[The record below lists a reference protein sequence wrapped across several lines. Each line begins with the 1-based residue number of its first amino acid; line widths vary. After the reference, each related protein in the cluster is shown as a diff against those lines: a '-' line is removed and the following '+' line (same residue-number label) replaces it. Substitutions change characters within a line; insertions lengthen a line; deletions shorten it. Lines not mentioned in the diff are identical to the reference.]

1 MLGCRVLLFVRVGL
15 DGLVLGGILDFGSI
29 NRLVIVCRVALL
41 IGNRKGLGNRGALF
55 FKRYRGI
62 ELRGIKR
69 HGAIDVL
76 LSLERR
82 RRFNNIRGRR
92 LLGLKGRCS
101 FGGFDGRG
109 LHSLVLLEL
118 LRRELTC
125 RLGCLLLSDSLLLGS
140 LACGSALLLEIV
152 DKFLALCKRT
162 LKEVGSAGANRRE
175 RGCNVGMRRCRGNL
189 GREISIALVRH
200 APRLFNV
207 IVVRLV
213 RNVLRRCGGSQ
224 NVQSCRGIER
234 GHRLGIGNGSGN
246 RGRLIIRSDN
256 GRRRSHDGGRLGLKR
271 WLLALLVIERA
282 GLGKH
287 SERTDGI
294 RTKADVAGGVAI
306 ELGLGLGRL
315 LRRLGSGNLVI
326 ELFGLGSLILILRHD
341 SADQRLVGRRTL
353 KALDLLVESL
363 TLFGLGLS
371 VGSNR
376 LTEFVLGVGR
386 LFILDG
392 VAVVVLLLGRGIF
405 RRCARHFLGTTLLL
419 PKIGIERNIV
429 GKLVFALEGSNVV
442 HNAEHSGDR
451 RLVAHRARRIGK
463 NVAVRDDVY
472 RVGECN
478 EGSEDR
484 DNPQQ
489 NLERAGERQ
498 NTQDGNGSGGNR
510 GNGQQLGDECT
521 IRSIRLAGEQLSTGR
536 VVVCDND
543 HRAVTRGR
551 ERARGLVVGDDIL
564 AHARLAQARNH
575 GVARALE
582 HVKNGADNGQQ
593 GADQADTAADA
604 HQQGAGKRKN
614 TGNGKCQPTGR
625 RGIELLNLGVK
636 AVVAEDL
643 SDIFGSQALFFA
655 ACRRNAGVLQQVV
668 NIVLGVRHVRSTS
681 IIRQIGPMH
690 AH

>member
-1 MLGCRVLLFVRVGL
+1 M
-15 DGLVLGGILDFGSI
+15 
-29 NRLVIVCRVALL
+29 
-41 IGNRKGLGNRGALF
+41 
-55 FKRYRGI
+55 
-62 ELRGIKR
+62 
-69 HGAIDVL
+69 
-76 LSLERR
+76 
-82 RRFNNIRGRR
+82 
-92 LLGLKGRCS
+92 
-101 FGGFDGRG
+101 
-109 LHSLVLLEL
+109 
-118 LRRELTC
+118 RRELTC

-213 RNVLRRCGGSQ
+213 RNVLRRRGGSQ

-294 RTKADVAGGVAI
+294 RTKADAAGGVAI

-326 ELFGLGSLILILRHD
+326 ELFGLGSLILILGHD

-451 RLVAHRARRIGK
+451 RLVAHRAGRIGK
-463 NVAVRDDVY
+463 NVAVRDDVC
-472 RVGECN
+472 RVGKCN

-498 NTQDGNGSGGNR
+498 DTQDGNGSRGNR
-510 GNGQQLGDECT
+510 GNGQQLGDERT

-575 GVARALE
+575 GVPCALE
-582 HVKNGADNGQQ
+582 HVEHGTDNGQQ

-643 SDIFGSQALFFA
+643 SDILGSQALFFA

>member
-1 MLGCRVLLFVRVGL
+1 M
-15 DGLVLGGILDFGSI
+15 
-29 NRLVIVCRVALL
+29 
-41 IGNRKGLGNRGALF
+41 
-55 FKRYRGI
+55 
-62 ELRGIKR
+62 
-69 HGAIDVL
+69 
-76 LSLERR
+76 
-82 RRFNNIRGRR
+82 
-92 LLGLKGRCS
+92 
-101 FGGFDGRG
+101 
-109 LHSLVLLEL
+109 
-118 LRRELTC
+118 RRELTC

-175 RGCNVGMRRCRGNL
+175 RRCNVGMGRCRGNL

-213 RNVLRRCGGSQ
+213 RNVLHRRGGSQ
-224 NVQSCRGIER
+224 NVQSCRGIDR
-234 GHRLGIGNGSGN
+234 GHCLGLGNGSGN
-246 RGRLIIRSDN
+246 RGRLIIHGDN
-256 GRRRSHDGGRLGLKR
+256 GGRLELKR
-271 WLLALLVIERA
+271 RLLALLVIERA

-306 ELGLGLGRL
+306 ELGLGLDRGRF

-326 ELFGLGSLILILRHD
+326 ELFGLDSLILILGHD
-341 SADQRLVGRRTL
+341 GADQRLVGRRTL

-371 VGSNR
+371 AGSNR
-376 LTEFVLGVGR
+376 LTELILGVGR
-386 LFILDG
+386 FFVLDG
-392 VAVVVLLLGRGIF
+392 VAVVVLLLGRGIL

-451 RLVAHRARRIGK
+451 GLVAHRAGRIGK
-463 NVAVRDDVY
+463 NMAVKDDVC
-472 RVGECN
+472 RVGKCN

-543 HRAVTRGR
+543 HRAVARRRERTRGF
-551 ERARGLVVGDDIL
+551 VVGDDIL

-614 TGNGKCQPTGR
+614 TGNGKCQSTGR
-625 RGIELLNLGVK
+625 RSIELLNLGIK

-643 SDIFGSQALFFA
+643 SDILGSQALFFA

>member
-1 MLGCRVLLFVRVGL
+1 M
-15 DGLVLGGILDFGSI
+15 
-29 NRLVIVCRVALL
+29 
-41 IGNRKGLGNRGALF
+41 
-55 FKRYRGI
+55 
-62 ELRGIKR
+62 
-69 HGAIDVL
+69 
-76 LSLERR
+76 
-82 RRFNNIRGRR
+82 
-92 LLGLKGRCS
+92 LLGLERRCS
-101 FGGFDGRG
+101 FGSIDGHG

-175 RGCNVGMRRCRGNL
+175 RGCNIGMGRCRGNL

-363 TLFGLGLS
+363 ALFGLGLS

-593 GADQADTAADA
+593 DADQADTAADA

>member
-41 IGNRKGLGNRGALF
+41 IGNRKGLGNRGALL

-82 RRFNNIRGRR
+82 RRLNNIRGRR

-101 FGGFDGRG
+101 FGSVDGHG

-118 LRRELTC
+118 LRCALAC

-175 RGCNVGMRRCRGNL
+175 RGCNIGMGRCRGNL

-326 ELFGLGSLILILRHD
+326 ELFGLGSLILILGHD

-451 RLVAHRARRIGK
+451 RLVAHRAGRIGK
-463 NVAVRDDVY
+463 NVAVRDDVC
-472 RVGECN
+472 RVGERN

-510 GNGQQLGDECT
+510 GNGQQLGDERT

-575 GVARALE
+575 GVARAFE
-582 HVKNGADNGQQ
+582 HVKNGAGNGQQ
-593 GADQADTAADA
+593 GADQADAAADA
-604 HQQGAGKRKN
+604 HQ
-614 TGNGKCQPTGR
+614 
-625 RGIELLNLGVK
+625 
-636 AVVAEDL
+636 
-643 SDIFGSQALFFA
+643 
-655 ACRRNAGVLQQVV
+655 
-668 NIVLGVRHVRSTS
+668 
-681 IIRQIGPMH
+681 
-690 AH
+690 

>member
-1 MLGCRVLLFVRVGL
+1 M
-15 DGLVLGGILDFGSI
+15 
-29 NRLVIVCRVALL
+29 
-41 IGNRKGLGNRGALF
+41 
-55 FKRYRGI
+55 
-62 ELRGIKR
+62 
-69 HGAIDVL
+69 
-76 LSLERR
+76 
-82 RRFNNIRGRR
+82 
-92 LLGLKGRCS
+92 LLGLERRCS
-101 FGGFDGRG
+101 FGGVDGHG

-162 LKEVGSAGANRRE
+162 LKEVGSTGANRRE
-175 RGCNVGMRRCRGNL
+175 RGCNIGMGRCRGNL

-213 RNVLRRCGGSQ
+213 RYVLRRRGGSQ
-224 NVQSCRGIER
+224 NVQSCRGIDR
-234 GHRLGIGNGSGN
+234 RHRLGLGNGN

-256 GRRRSHDGGRLGLKR
+256 GRRLGLKR
-271 WLLALLVIERA
+271 RLLALLVIERA

-294 RTKADVAGGVAI
+294 RTKADVAGGIAI
-306 ELGLGLGRL
+306 ELGLGLGRDRL
-315 LRRLGSGNLVI
+315 LHRLGSGNLVI
-326 ELFGLGSLILILRHD
+326 ELFSLDSLILILGHD
-341 SADQRLVGRRTL
+341 GADQRLVGRRTL

-376 LTEFVLGVGR
+376 LTELVLGVGR
-386 LFILDG
+386 LFVLDG
-392 VAVVVLLLGRGIF
+392 VTVVVLLLGRGIL
-405 RRCARHFLGTTLLL
+405 RRCTRHFLGTTLLL

-451 RLVAHRARRIGK
+451 RLVAHRAGRIGK
-463 NVAVRDDVY
+463 NVAVRDDVC
-472 RVGECN
+472 RVGKCN

-498 NTQDGNGSGGNR
+498 DTQDGNGSGGNR
-510 GNGQQLGDECT
+510 GNGQQLGDERT
-521 IRSIRLAGEQLSTGR
+521 IRSIGLAGEQLSTGR

-543 HRAVTRGR
+543 HRAVARRR

-582 HVKNGADNGQQ
+582 HVKNGADTGQQ

-614 TGNGKCQPTGR
+614 TGNGKCQSTGR

>member
-1 MLGCRVLLFVRVGL
+1 M
-15 DGLVLGGILDFGSI
+15 
-29 NRLVIVCRVALL
+29 
-41 IGNRKGLGNRGALF
+41 
-55 FKRYRGI
+55 
-62 ELRGIKR
+62 
-69 HGAIDVL
+69 L

-92 LLGLKGRCS
+92 LLGLKGRRS
-101 FGGFDGRG
+101 FGSVDGRG

-213 RNVLRRCGGSQ
+213 RNVLRRRGGSQ

-234 GHRLGIGNGSGN
+234 GHCLGLGNGSGN

-256 GRRRSHDGGRLGLKR
+256 ERRLGLKR
-271 WLLALLVIERA
+271 RLLALLVIERA

-315 LRRLGSGNLVI
+315 LRRLGSGNPVI
-326 ELFGLGSLILILRHD
+326 ELFGLDSLILILGHD
-341 SADQRLVGRRTL
+341 GANQRLVGRRTL

-363 TLFGLGLS
+363 ILFGLGLS

-376 LTEFVLGVGR
+376 LTELVLGVGR
-386 LFILDG
+386 LFVLDG
-392 VAVVVLLLGRGIF
+392 VTVVVLLLGRGIL

-419 PKIGIERNIV
+419 PKIGVERNIV
-429 GKLVFALEGSNVV
+429 GKLVFALEGGNVV

-451 RLVAHRARRIGK
+451 GLVAHRAGRIGK
-463 NVAVRDDVY
+463 NVAVRDDV
-472 RVGECN
+472 
-478 EGSEDR
+478 
-484 DNPQQ
+484 
-489 NLERAGERQ
+489 
-498 NTQDGNGSGGNR
+498 
-510 GNGQQLGDECT
+510 
-521 IRSIRLAGEQLSTGR
+521 
-536 VVVCDND
+536 
-543 HRAVTRGR
+543 
-551 ERARGLVVGDDIL
+551 
-564 AHARLAQARNH
+564 
-575 GVARALE
+575 
-582 HVKNGADNGQQ
+582 
-593 GADQADTAADA
+593 
-604 HQQGAGKRKN
+604 
-614 TGNGKCQPTGR
+614 
-625 RGIELLNLGVK
+625 
-636 AVVAEDL
+636 
-643 SDIFGSQALFFA
+643 
-655 ACRRNAGVLQQVV
+655 
-668 NIVLGVRHVRSTS
+668 
-681 IIRQIGPMH
+681 
-690 AH
+690 

>member
-1 MLGCRVLLFVRVGL
+1 M
-15 DGLVLGGILDFGSI
+15 
-29 NRLVIVCRVALL
+29 
-41 IGNRKGLGNRGALF
+41 
-55 FKRYRGI
+55 
-62 ELRGIKR
+62 
-69 HGAIDVL
+69 
-76 LSLERR
+76 
-82 RRFNNIRGRR
+82 
-92 LLGLKGRCS
+92 
-101 FGGFDGRG
+101 
-109 LHSLVLLEL
+109 
-118 LRRELTC
+118 RRELTC

-551 ERARGLVVGDDIL
+551 KRARGLVVGDDIL

>member
-1 MLGCRVLLFVRVGL
+1 MLFVTVDL
-15 DGLVLGGILDFGSI
+15 DGLVPGDILDFGSI

-41 IGNRKGLGNRGALF
+41 IGNRKGLGNRGSLL

-82 RRFNNIRGRR
+82 RRLNNIRGRR

-101 FGGFDGRG
+101 FGSVDGHG

-118 LRRELTC
+118 LRRALTC

-162 LKEVGSAGANRRE
+162 LKEVGSTGANRRE
-175 RGCNVGMRRCRGNL
+175 RGCNIGMGRCRGNL

-213 RNVLRRCGGSQ
+213 RNVLRRRGGSQ
-224 NVQSCRGIER
+224 NVQSCRGIDR
-234 GHRLGIGNGSGN
+234 GHRLGLGNGSGN
-246 RGRLIIRSDN
+246 RGRLIIHGDN
-256 GRRRSHDGGRLGLKR
+256 GGRLGLKR
-271 WLLALLVIERA
+271 RLLALLVIERA

-294 RTKADVAGGVAI
+294 RTKADVAGGIAI
-306 ELGLGLGRL
+306 ELGLGLGRDRL
-315 LRRLGSGNLVI
+315 LRRLGSRNLVI
-326 ELFGLGSLILILRHD
+326 ELFGLDSLILILGHD
-341 SADQRLVGRRTL
+341 GANQRLVGRRTL

-363 TLFGLGLS
+363 ALFGLGLS

-376 LTEFVLGVGR
+376 LAELVLGVGR

-392 VAVVVLLLGRGIF
+392 VAVVVLLLGRGIL

-451 RLVAHRARRIGK
+451 RLVAHRAGRIGK
-463 NVAVRDDVY
+463 NVAVRNDVC
-472 RVGECN
+472 RVGERN

-498 NTQDGNGSGGNR
+498 DTQDGNGSRGNR
-510 GNGQQLGDECT
+510 GNGQQLGDERT
-521 IRSIRLAGEQLSTGR
+521 IRSIGLASEQLSTGR

-543 HRAVTRGR
+543 HRAVARRR

-575 GVARALE
+575 GVARAFE
-582 HVKNGADNGQQ
+582 HVKNGAGNGQQ
-593 GADQADTAADA
+593 GADQADAAADA
-604 HQQGAGKRKN
+604 HQ
-614 TGNGKCQPTGR
+614 
-625 RGIELLNLGVK
+625 
-636 AVVAEDL
+636 
-643 SDIFGSQALFFA
+643 
-655 ACRRNAGVLQQVV
+655 
-668 NIVLGVRHVRSTS
+668 
-681 IIRQIGPMH
+681 
-690 AH
+690 

>member
-1 MLGCRVLLFVRVGL
+1 M
-15 DGLVLGGILDFGSI
+15 
-29 NRLVIVCRVALL
+29 
-41 IGNRKGLGNRGALF
+41 
-55 FKRYRGI
+55 
-62 ELRGIKR
+62 
-69 HGAIDVL
+69 L
-76 LSLERR
+76 LS
-82 RRFNNIRGRR
+82 
-92 LLGLKGRCS
+92 LKGRCS
-101 FGGFDGRG
+101 FGGVDRHG

-118 LRRELTC
+118 LRRALTC

-140 LACGSALLLEIV
+140 LACGSALPLEIV
-152 DKFLALCKRT
+152 DKFPALCKRT

-175 RGCNVGMRRCRGNL
+175 RGCNIGMGRCRGNL

-200 APRLFNV
+200 APRLFSV

-213 RNVLRRCGGSQ
+213 RNVLRRRGGSQ
-224 NVQSCRGIER
+224 NVQSCRGIDR
-234 GHRLGIGNGSGN
+234 GHRLGLGNGSGN
-246 RGRLIIRSDN
+246 RGRLIIHGDN
-256 GRRRSHDGGRLGLKR
+256 GGRCSHDGGRLGLKR
-271 WLLALLVIERA
+271 RLLAFLVIERA

-306 ELGLGLGRL
+306 ELGLGRGRL
-315 LRRLGSGNLVI
+315 LRRLSSGNLVI
-326 ELFGLGSLILILRHD
+326 ELFGLDSLILILGHD
-341 SADQRLVGRRTL
+341 GANQRLVGRRTL

-363 TLFGLGLS
+363 ALFGLGLS

-376 LTEFVLGVGR
+376 LTELVLGVGR

-392 VAVVVLLLGRGIF
+392 VAVVVLLLGRGIL
-405 RRCARHFLGTTLLL
+405 RCCARHLLGTTLLL

-451 RLVAHRARRIGK
+451 RLVAHRAGRIGK

-472 RVGECN
+472 RVGKCN

-498 NTQDGNGSGGNR
+498 DTQDGNGSRGNR
-510 GNGQQLGDECT
+510 GNGQQLGDERT
-521 IRSIRLAGEQLSTGR
+521 IRSIGLAGEQLSTGR

-543 HRAVTRGR
+543 HRAVARRR

-593 GADQADTAADA
+593 GADQADAAADA
-604 HQQGAGKRKN
+604 HQQGAGKHKN
-614 TGNGKCQPTGR
+614 TGNGKCQPAGR
-625 RGIELLNLGVK
+625 RGIELLNLGIK

-643 SDIFGSQALFFA
+643 SDILGSQALFFA
-655 ACRRNAGVLQQVV
+655 ACRRDAGVLQQVV

>member
-1 MLGCRVLLFVRVGL
+1 M
-15 DGLVLGGILDFGSI
+15 
-29 NRLVIVCRVALL
+29 
-41 IGNRKGLGNRGALF
+41 
-55 FKRYRGI
+55 
-62 ELRGIKR
+62 
-69 HGAIDVL
+69 L
-76 LSLERR
+76 LS
-82 RRFNNIRGRR
+82 
-92 LLGLKGRCS
+92 LKGRCS
-101 FGGFDGRG
+101 FGGVDRHG

-118 LRRELTC
+118 LRRALTC

-140 LACGSALLLEIV
+140 HACGSALLLEIV
-152 DKFLALCKRT
+152 DKFPALCKRT
-162 LKEVGSAGANRRE
+162 LKEAGSTGANRRE
-175 RGCNVGMRRCRGNL
+175 RGCNIGMGRCRGNL

-213 RNVLRRCGGSQ
+213 RNVLRRRSGGQ
-224 NVQSCRGIER
+224 NVQSCRGIDR
-234 GHRLGIGNGSGN
+234 GHRLGLGNGSGN
-246 RGRLIIRSDN
+246 RGRLIIHGDN
-256 GRRRSHDGGRLGLKR
+256 GRRCSHDGGRLGLKR
-271 WLLALLVIERA
+271 RLLAFLVIERA

-294 RTKADVAGGVAI
+294 RTKADVAGGIAI
-306 ELGLGLGRL
+306 EPGLGLGRDRL

-326 ELFGLGSLILILRHD
+326 ELFGLDSLILILGHD
-341 SADQRLVGRRTL
+341 GANQRLVGRRTL

-363 TLFGLGLS
+363 ALFGLGLS

-376 LTEFVLGVGR
+376 LTELVLGVGR

-392 VAVVVLLLGRGIF
+392 VAVVVLLLGRGIL
-405 RRCARHFLGTTLLL
+405 RCCARHLLGTTLLL

-451 RLVAHRARRIGK
+451 RLVAHCAGRIGK
-463 NVAVRDDVY
+463 HKTVRNDVC
-472 RVGECN
+472 RVGERN

-498 NTQDGNGSGGNR
+498 DTQDGNGSRGNR
-510 GNGQQLGDECT
+510 GNGQQLGDERT
-521 IRSIRLAGEQLSTGR
+521 IRSIGLAGEQLSTGR

-543 HRAVTRGR
+543 HRAVARRR

-593 GADQADTAADA
+593 GADQADAAADA

-614 TGNGKCQPTGR
+614 TGNGKCQPAGR
-625 RGIELLNLGVK
+625 RGIELLNLGIK

-643 SDIFGSQALFFA
+643 SDILGSQALFFA
-655 ACRRNAGVLQQVV
+655 ACRRDAGVLQQVV

>member
-1 MLGCRVLLFVRVGL
+1 MG
-15 DGLVLGGILDFGSI
+15 
-29 NRLVIVCRVALL
+29 
-41 IGNRKGLGNRGALF
+41 
-55 FKRYRGI
+55 
-62 ELRGIKR
+62 
-69 HGAIDVL
+69 
-76 LSLERR
+76 
-82 RRFNNIRGRR
+82 
-92 LLGLKGRCS
+92 
-101 FGGFDGRG
+101 
-109 LHSLVLLEL
+109 
-118 LRRELTC
+118 
-125 RLGCLLLSDSLLLGS
+125 
-140 LACGSALLLEIV
+140 
-152 DKFLALCKRT
+152 
-162 LKEVGSAGANRRE
+162 
-175 RGCNVGMRRCRGNL
+175 RCRGNL

-213 RNVLRRCGGSQ
+213 RNVLRRRGGSQ
-224 NVQSCRGIER
+224 NVQSCRGIDR
-234 GHRLGIGNGSGN
+234 RHRLGLGSGN
-246 RGRLIIRSDN
+246 RGRLIIHGGN
-256 GRRRSHDGGRLGLKR
+256 GRRRRHDGGRLGLR
-271 WLLALLVIERA
+271 RRLLALLVIERA

-306 ELGLGLGRL
+306 ELGLGRGRL
-315 LRRLGSGNLVI
+315 LSRHGSGNLVI
-326 ELFGLGSLILILRHD
+326 ELFGLDSLILVLGHD
-341 SADQRLVGRRTL
+341 GANQRLVGRRTL
-353 KALDLLVESL
+353 KALDLLVKSL
-363 TLFGLGLS
+363 ALFGLGLS

-376 LTEFVLGVGR
+376 LTELVLGVGR
-386 LFILDG
+386 LFVLDG
-392 VAVVVLLLGRGIF
+392 VAVVVLLLGRGIL
-405 RRCARHFLGTTLLL
+405 RRRARHFLGTTFLL

-429 GKLVFALEGSNVV
+429 GKLVLALEGSNVV

-451 RLVAHRARRIGK
+451 RLVAHRAGRIGK
-463 NVAVRDDVY
+463 NVAVRDDVC
-472 RVGECN
+472 RVGKCN

-498 NTQDGNGSGGNR
+498 DTQDGNGSRGNR
-510 GNGQQLGDECT
+510 GNGQQLGDERT
-521 IRSIRLAGEQLSTGR
+521 IRSIGLAGEQLSTGR

-543 HRAVTRGR
+543 HRAVARRR

-614 TGNGKCQPTGR
+614 TGNGKCQSTGR

-643 SDIFGSQALFFA
+643 SDILGSQALFFA

>member
-15 DGLVLGGILDFGSI
+15 DGLVLSTILNFGSI
-29 NRLVIVCRVALL
+29 NGAVIVCHVVLL
-41 IGNRKGLGNRGALF
+41 IGSRKGLGNRGALL

-76 LSLERR
+76 LGLER
-82 RRFNNIRGRR
+82 
-92 LLGLKGRCS
+92 RCS
-101 FGGFDGRG
+101 FGGVDGHG

-118 LRRELTC
+118 LRRALTC

-152 DKFLALCKRT
+152 DKFLALCKRA

-175 RGCNVGMRRCRGNL
+175 RGCNIGMGRCRGNL

-207 IVVRLV
+207 IVVSLV
-213 RNVLRRCGGSQ
+213 RNVLRRRGGSQ
-224 NVQSCRGIER
+224 NVQSCRGINR
-234 GHRLGIGNGSGN
+234 GHRLGLGNGSGN
-246 RGRLIIRSDN
+246 RGRLIAHGDN
-256 GRRRSHDGGRLGLKR
+256 GGRLELKR
-271 WLLALLVIERA
+271 RLLALLVIERA

-405 RRCARHFLGTTLLL
+405 RRRARHFLGTTLLL

>member
-1 MLGCRVLLFVRVGL
+1 MLGCRVLPFVRVCL
-15 DGLVLGGILDFGSI
+15 DGLVLGCILDFGSI

-41 IGNRKGLGNRGALF
+41 IGNRKGLGNRGALL

-82 RRFNNIRGRR
+82 RRLNNIRGRR

-101 FGGFDGRG
+101 FGSVDGHG

-118 LRRELTC
+118 LRCALAC

-175 RGCNVGMRRCRGNL
+175 RGCNIGMGRCRGNL

-213 RNVLRRCGGSQ
+213 RNVLRRRGGSQ
-224 NVQSCRGIER
+224 NVQSCRGIDR
-234 GHRLGIGNGSGN
+234 GHRLGLGNGSGN
-246 RGRLIIRSDN
+246 RGRLIIHGDN
-256 GRRRSHDGGRLGLKR
+256 GRRLGLKR
-271 WLLALLVIERA
+271 RLLALLVIERA

-294 RTKADVAGGVAI
+294 RTKADVAGGIAI
-306 ELGLGLGRL
+306 ELGLGLGRDRF

-326 ELFGLGSLILILRHD
+326 ELFGLDSLILILGHD
-341 SADQRLVGRRTL
+341 GANQRLVGRRTL

-363 TLFGLGLS
+363 ALFGLGLS

-376 LTEFVLGVGR
+376 LTELVLGVGR
-386 LFILDG
+386 LFVLDG
-392 VAVVVLLLGRGIF
+392 VAVVVLLLGRGIL
-405 RRCARHFLGTTLLL
+405 RRCARHFLGTTFLL

-451 RLVAHRARRIGK
+451 RLVAHRAGRIGK
-463 NVAVRDDVY
+463 NVAVRDDVC
-472 RVGECN
+472 RVGERN

-498 NTQDGNGSGGNR
+498 DTQDGNGSRGNR
-510 GNGQQLGDECT
+510 GNGQ
-521 IRSIRLAGEQLSTGR
+521 
-536 VVVCDND
+536 
-543 HRAVTRGR
+543 
-551 ERARGLVVGDDIL
+551 
-564 AHARLAQARNH
+564 
-575 GVARALE
+575 
-582 HVKNGADNGQQ
+582 
-593 GADQADTAADA
+593 
-604 HQQGAGKRKN
+604 
-614 TGNGKCQPTGR
+614 
-625 RGIELLNLGVK
+625 
-636 AVVAEDL
+636 
-643 SDIFGSQALFFA
+643 
-655 ACRRNAGVLQQVV
+655 
-668 NIVLGVRHVRSTS
+668 
-681 IIRQIGPMH
+681 
-690 AH
+690 

>member
-341 SADQRLVGRRTL
+341 STDQRLVGRRTL

-498 NTQDGNGSGGNR
+498 DTQDGNGSGGNR

-625 RGIELLNLGVK
+625 RGIELLNLGIK

-643 SDIFGSQALFFA
+643 SDILGSQALFFA

>member
-1 MLGCRVLLFVRVGL
+1 M
-15 DGLVLGGILDFGSI
+15 
-29 NRLVIVCRVALL
+29 
-41 IGNRKGLGNRGALF
+41 
-55 FKRYRGI
+55 
-62 ELRGIKR
+62 
-69 HGAIDVL
+69 
-76 LSLERR
+76 
-82 RRFNNIRGRR
+82 
-92 LLGLKGRCS
+92 LGLKGRCS
-101 FGGFDGRG
+101 FGGIDGRG

-118 LRRELTC
+118 LRRALTC

-175 RGCNVGMRRCRGNL
+175 RGCNIGMGRCRGNL

-213 RNVLRRCGGSQ
+213 RNVLRRRGGSQ
-224 NVQSCRGIER
+224 NVQSCRGIDR
-234 GHRLGIGNGSGN
+234 GHRLGLGSGSGN
-246 RGRLIIRSDN
+246 RGRLIIHGDN
-256 GRRRSHDGGRLGLKR
+256 GGRLGLKR
-271 WLLALLVIERA
+271 RLLALLVIERA

-306 ELGLGLGRL
+306 ELGLGRGRL

-326 ELFGLGSLILILRHD
+326 ELFGLGSLVLILGHD
-341 SADQRLVGRRTL
+341 GANQRLVGRRTL

-376 LTEFVLGVGR
+376 LTELVLGVGR
-386 LFILDG
+386 LFVLDG

-405 RRCARHFLGTTLLL
+405 RRCARHFLGATLLL

-451 RLVAHRARRIGK
+451 RLVAHRAGRIGK

-489 NLERAGERQ
+489 NLEGAGERQ
-498 NTQDGNGSGGNR
+498 DAQDGNGSGGNR
-510 GNGQQLGDECT
+510 GSGQQLGDERT

-564 AHARLAQARNH
+564 AHARLAQTRNH

-604 HQQGAGKRKN
+604 HQQGTGKRKN

-643 SDIFGSQALFFA
+643 SDILGSQALFFA

>member
-82 RRFNNIRGRR
+82 RRLNNIRGRR

-256 GRRRSHDGGRLGLKR
+256 GRRRSHDGGRPGLKR

-510 GNGQQLGDECT
+510 GNGQQLGDERT

>member
-1 MLGCRVLLFVRVGL
+1 M
-15 DGLVLGGILDFGSI
+15 DFGSI
-29 NRLVIVCRVALL
+29 NR
-41 IGNRKGLGNRGALF
+41 LGNRGALF

-363 TLFGLGLS
+363 ALFGLGLS

>member
-1 MLGCRVLLFVRVGL
+1 MLGCRVLLFVRVDL
-15 DGLVLGGILDFGSI
+15 DGLVLGRILNFGSI
-29 NRLVIVCRVALL
+29 NGLAIARRVVLL
-41 IGNRKGLGNRGALF
+41 IGSRKGLGNRGTLL

-82 RRFNNIRGRR
+82 
-92 LLGLKGRCS
+92 CS
-101 FGGFDGRG
+101 FGSVDGYG

-118 LRRELTC
+118 LRRALTC
-125 RLGCLLLSDSLLLGS
+125 RLGRLLLSDSLLLGS

-152 DKFLALCKRT
+152 DKFPALCKRT
-162 LKEVGSAGANRRE
+162 LKEAGSAGANRRE
-175 RGCNVGMRRCRGNL
+175 RGCNIGMGRCRGNL

-213 RNVLRRCGGSQ
+213 RNVLRRRGGSQ
-224 NVQSCRGIER
+224 NVQSCRGIDR
-234 GHRLGIGNGSGN
+234 RHRLGLGNGN

-256 GRRRSHDGGRLGLKR
+256 GRRLGLKR
-271 WLLALLVIERA
+271 RLLALLVIERA

-306 ELGLGLGRL
+306 ELGLGLGRGRL
-315 LRRLGSGNLVI
+315 LRRLSSGNLVI
-326 ELFGLGSLILILRHD
+326 ELFGLDSLILILGHD
-341 SADQRLVGRRTL
+341 GANQRLVGRRTL
-353 KALDLLVESL
+353 KALNLLVKSL
-363 TLFGLGLS
+363 ALFGLGLS

-376 LTEFVLGVGR
+376 LTELVLGVGR
-386 LFILDG
+386 LFVLDG
-392 VAVVVLLLGRGIF
+392 VAVVVLLLGRGIL
-405 RRCARHFLGTTLLL
+405 RRRARHFLGTTFLL

-429 GKLVFALEGSNVV
+429 GKLVLALEGSNVV

-451 RLVAHRARRIGK
+451 RLVAHRAGRIGK
-463 NVAVRDDVY
+463 NVAVRDDVC
-472 RVGECN
+472 RVGKCN

-498 NTQDGNGSGGNR
+498 DTQDGNGSRGNR
-510 GNGQQLGDECT
+510 GNGQQLGDERT
-521 IRSIRLAGEQLSTGR
+521 IRSIGLAGEQLSTGR

-543 HRAVTRGR
+543 HRAVARRR

-614 TGNGKCQPTGR
+614 TGNGKCQSTGR

-643 SDIFGSQALFFA
+643 SDILGSQALFFA

>member
-213 RNVLRRCGGSQ
+213 RNVLRRRGGSQ
-224 NVQSCRGIER
+224 NVQSCRGIDR
-234 GHRLGIGNGSGN
+234 GHRLGLGNGRGN

-498 NTQDGNGSGGNR
+498 DTQDGNGSGGNR
-510 GNGQQLGDECT
+510 GNGQQLGDERT
-521 IRSIRLAGEQLSTGR
+521 IRSIGLAGEQLSTGR

-543 HRAVTRGR
+543 HRAVARRR

-625 RGIELLNLGVK
+625 RGIELLNLGIK

-643 SDIFGSQALFFA
+643 SDILGSQALFFA

>member
-1 MLGCRVLLFVRVGL
+1 MG
-15 DGLVLGGILDFGSI
+15 
-29 NRLVIVCRVALL
+29 
-41 IGNRKGLGNRGALF
+41 
-55 FKRYRGI
+55 
-62 ELRGIKR
+62 
-69 HGAIDVL
+69 
-76 LSLERR
+76 
-82 RRFNNIRGRR
+82 
-92 LLGLKGRCS
+92 
-101 FGGFDGRG
+101 
-109 LHSLVLLEL
+109 
-118 LRRELTC
+118 
-125 RLGCLLLSDSLLLGS
+125 
-140 LACGSALLLEIV
+140 
-152 DKFLALCKRT
+152 
-162 LKEVGSAGANRRE
+162 
-175 RGCNVGMRRCRGNL
+175 RCRGNL

-213 RNVLRRCGGSQ
+213 RNVLRRRGGSQ
-224 NVQSCRGIER
+224 NVQSCRRIDR
-234 GHRLGIGNGSGN
+234 GHRLGLGNGSGN
-246 RGRLIIRSDN
+246 RGRLIIHGDS

-271 WLLALLVIERA
+271 RLLALLVIERA

-287 SERTDGI
+287 SDRTDGI

-306 ELGLGLGRL
+306 ELGLGRGRL

-326 ELFGLGSLILILRHD
+326 ELFSLDSLILILGHD
-341 SADQRLVGRRTL
+341 GANQRLVGRRTL

-363 TLFGLGLS
+363 ALFGLGLS

-376 LTEFVLGVGR
+376 LTELVLGVGR
-386 LFILDG
+386 LFVLDG
-392 VAVVVLLLGRGIF
+392 VTVVVLLLGRGIL
-405 RRCARHFLGTTLLL
+405 RRCTRHFLGTTLLL

-451 RLVAHRARRIGK
+451 RLVAHRAGRIGK
-463 NVAVRDDVY
+463 NVAVRDDVC
-472 RVGECN
+472 RVGKRN

-489 NLERAGERQ
+489 NLKRAGERQ
-498 NTQDGNGSGGNR
+498 DAQDGNGSGGNR
-510 GNGQQLGDECT
+510 GNGQQLGDERT
-521 IRSIRLAGEQLSTGR
+521 IRSIGLAGEQLSTGR

-543 HRAVTRGR
+543 HRAVARRR

-593 GADQADTAADA
+593 GADQADAAADA

-614 TGNGKCQPTGR
+614 TGNGKCQPAGR
-625 RGIELLNLGVK
+625 RGIELLNLGIK

-643 SDIFGSQALFFA
+643 SDILGSQALFFA
-655 ACRRNAGVLQQVV
+655 ACRRDAGVLQQVV

>member
-140 LACGSALLLEIV
+140 LACGSALPLEIV

-326 ELFGLGSLILILRHD
+326 ELFGLDSLILILGHD
-341 SADQRLVGRRTL
+341 GANQRLVSRRTL

-363 TLFGLGLS
+363 TLFRLGLS

-376 LTEFVLGVGR
+376 LTELVLDVGR

-392 VAVVVLLLGRGIF
+392 VAVVVLLLGRGIL
-405 RRCARHFLGTTLLL
+405 RRRARHFLGTTLLL

-451 RLVAHRARRIGK
+451 RLVAHRAGRIGK
-463 NVAVRDDVY
+463 NVAVRDDVC
-472 RVGECN
+472 RVGKCN

-510 GNGQQLGDECT
+510 GNGQQLGDERT

-543 HRAVTRGR
+543 HRAVTRR
-551 ERARGLVVGDDIL
+551 RKRTRGLVVGDDIL

>member
-1 MLGCRVLLFVRVGL
+1 MG
-15 DGLVLGGILDFGSI
+15 
-29 NRLVIVCRVALL
+29 
-41 IGNRKGLGNRGALF
+41 
-55 FKRYRGI
+55 
-62 ELRGIKR
+62 
-69 HGAIDVL
+69 
-76 LSLERR
+76 
-82 RRFNNIRGRR
+82 
-92 LLGLKGRCS
+92 
-101 FGGFDGRG
+101 
-109 LHSLVLLEL
+109 
-118 LRRELTC
+118 
-125 RLGCLLLSDSLLLGS
+125 
-140 LACGSALLLEIV
+140 
-152 DKFLALCKRT
+152 
-162 LKEVGSAGANRRE
+162 
-175 RGCNVGMRRCRGNL
+175 RCRGNL

-207 IVVRLV
+207 IVVRLI
-213 RNVLRRCGGSQ
+213 RNVLRRRGGSQ
-224 NVQSCRGIER
+224 NVQSCRGIDR
-234 GHRLGIGNGSGN
+234 GHRLGLGNGSGN
-246 RGRLIIRSDN
+246 RGRLIIH
-256 GRRRSHDGGRLGLKR
+256 GHDGGRLGLKR
-271 WLLALLVIERA
+271 RLLALLVIERA

-294 RTKADVAGGVAI
+294 RTKADVAGGIAI
-306 ELGLGLGRL
+306 ELGLGLGRDRL

-326 ELFGLGSLILILRHD
+326 ELFGLDSLILILGHNG
-341 SADQRLVGRRTL
+341 ANQRLVGRRTL

-376 LTEFVLGVGR
+376 LTELVLGVGR

-392 VAVVVLLLGRGIF
+392 VAVVVLLLGRGIL

-429 GKLVFALEGSNVV
+429 GKLVFALERSNVV
-442 HNAEHSGDR
+442 HNTEHSGDR
-451 RLVAHRARRIGK
+451 RLVAHRAGRIGK
-463 NVAVRDDVY
+463 NVAVRDDVC
-472 RVGECN
+472 RVGKCN

-498 NTQDGNGSGGNR
+498 DAQDGNGSRGNR
-510 GNGQQLGDECT
+510 GNRQQLGDERT
-521 IRSIRLAGEQLSTGR
+521 IRSIGLAGEQLSTGR

-543 HRAVTRGR
+543 HRAVARRR

-593 GADQADTAADA
+593 GADQADAAADA

-614 TGNGKCQPTGR
+614 TGNGKCQPAGR
-625 RGIELLNLGVK
+625 RGIELLNLGIK

-643 SDIFGSQALFFA
+643 SDILGSQALFFA
-655 ACRRNAGVLQQVV
+655 ACRRDAGVLQQVV

>member
-1 MLGCRVLLFVRVGL
+1 M
-15 DGLVLGGILDFGSI
+15 
-29 NRLVIVCRVALL
+29 
-41 IGNRKGLGNRGALF
+41 
-55 FKRYRGI
+55 
-62 ELRGIKR
+62 
-69 HGAIDVL
+69 
-76 LSLERR
+76 
-82 RRFNNIRGRR
+82 
-92 LLGLKGRCS
+92 
-101 FGGFDGRG
+101 
-109 LHSLVLLEL
+109 
-118 LRRELTC
+118 RRELTC

-175 RGCNVGMRRCRGNL
+175 RGCNIGMGRCRGNL

-213 RNVLRRCGGSQ
+213 RNVLRRRGGSQ
-224 NVQSCRGIER
+224 NVQPCRGIDR
-234 GHRLGIGNGSGN
+234 GHRLGLGNGSGN
-246 RGRLIIRSDN
+246 RGRLIIHSDN
-256 GRRRSHDGGRLGLKR
+256 GRRLGLKR
-271 WLLALLVIERA
+271 RLLALLVIERA

-306 ELGLGLGRL
+306 EFGLGLGRL

-326 ELFGLGSLILILRHD
+326 ELFGLGSLILILGHD

-451 RLVAHRARRIGK
+451 RLVAHRAGRIGK
-463 NVAVRDDVY
+463 NVAVRDDVC
-472 RVGECN
+472 RVGKRN

-498 NTQDGNGSGGNR
+498 DAQDGNGSGGNR
-510 GNGQQLGDECT
+510 GNGQQLGDERT
-521 IRSIRLAGEQLSTGR
+521 IRSIGLAGEQLSTGR

-543 HRAVTRGR
+543 HRAVARRR

-575 GVARALE
+575 GMPCALE

>member
-1 MLGCRVLLFVRVGL
+1 MG
-15 DGLVLGGILDFGSI
+15 
-29 NRLVIVCRVALL
+29 
-41 IGNRKGLGNRGALF
+41 
-55 FKRYRGI
+55 
-62 ELRGIKR
+62 
-69 HGAIDVL
+69 
-76 LSLERR
+76 
-82 RRFNNIRGRR
+82 
-92 LLGLKGRCS
+92 
-101 FGGFDGRG
+101 
-109 LHSLVLLEL
+109 
-118 LRRELTC
+118 
-125 RLGCLLLSDSLLLGS
+125 
-140 LACGSALLLEIV
+140 
-152 DKFLALCKRT
+152 
-162 LKEVGSAGANRRE
+162 
-175 RGCNVGMRRCRGNL
+175 RCRGNL

-213 RNVLRRCGGSQ
+213 RNVLRRRGGSQ

-234 GHRLGIGNGSGN
+234 GHCLGLGNGSGN
-246 RGRLIIRSDN
+246 RGRPIIRSDN
-256 GRRRSHDGGRLGLKR
+256 GRRLGLKR
-271 WLLALLVIERA
+271 RLLALLVIERA

-287 SERTDGI
+287 SEHTDGI

-315 LRRLGSGNLVI
+315 LRRLGSGNPVI
-326 ELFGLGSLILILRHD
+326 ELFGLDSLILILGHD
-341 SADQRLVGRRTL
+341 DANQRLVGRRTL

-363 TLFGLGLS
+363 ILFGLGLS

-376 LTEFVLGVGR
+376 LTELVLGVGR

-392 VAVVVLLLGRGIF
+392 VAVVVLLLGRGIL

-419 PKIGIERNIV
+419 PEIGIERSIV
-429 GKLVFALEGSNVV
+429 GKLVVTLEGSNVV

-451 RLVAHRARRIGK
+451 RFVAHRAGRIGK
-463 NVAVRDDVY
+463 NVAVRDNVC
-472 RVGECN
+472 RVGKCN

-498 NTQDGNGSGGNR
+498 DAQDGNGSRGNR
-510 GNGQQLGDECT
+510 GNRQQLGDERT
-521 IRSIRLAGEQLSTGR
+521 IRSIGLAGEQLSTGR

-543 HRAVTRGR
+543 HRAVTRRR

-575 GVARALE
+575 GVPCAFE

-593 GADQADTAADA
+593 GADQADTATDT
-604 HQQGAGKRKN
+604 HQQGTGKRKN

-625 RGIELLNLGVK
+625 RGIELLNLGIK

-643 SDIFGSQALFFA
+643 SDILGRQALFFA

>member
-1 MLGCRVLLFVRVGL
+1 M
-15 DGLVLGGILDFGSI
+15 
-29 NRLVIVCRVALL
+29 
-41 IGNRKGLGNRGALF
+41 
-55 FKRYRGI
+55 
-62 ELRGIKR
+62 
-69 HGAIDVL
+69 L

-82 RRFNNIRGRR
+82 RRLNNIRGRR

-101 FGGFDGRG
+101 FGGVDGRG

-118 LRRELTC
+118 LRRVLTC

-175 RGCNVGMRRCRGNL
+175 RGCNVGMGRCRGNL

-213 RNVLRRCGGSQ
+213 RNVLRRRGGSQ
-224 NVQSCRGIER
+224 NVQSCRGIDR
-234 GHRLGIGNGSGN
+234 GHRLGLGNGNGN
-246 RGRLIIRSDN
+246 RGRLIIHGDS

-271 WLLALLVIERA
+271 RLLALLVIERA
-282 GLGKH
+282 GLGEH

-294 RTKADVAGGVAI
+294 RTKADVAGGIAI
-306 ELGLGLGRL
+306 ELGLGLGRDRL

-326 ELFGLGSLILILRHD
+326 ELFSLGSLILILRHD

-451 RLVAHRARRIGK
+451 RLVAHRAGRIGK
-463 NVAVRDDVY
+463 NVAVRDDVC
-472 RVGECN
+472 RVGKCN

-498 NTQDGNGSGGNR
+498 DTQDGNGSRGNR
-510 GNGQQLGDECT
+510 GNGQQLGDERT
-521 IRSIRLAGEQLSTGR
+521 IRSIGLAGEQLSTGR

-543 HRAVTRGR
+543 HRAVARRR

-614 TGNGKCQPTGR
+614 TGNGKCQSTGR

>member
-1 MLGCRVLLFVRVGL
+1 M
-15 DGLVLGGILDFGSI
+15 
-29 NRLVIVCRVALL
+29 
-41 IGNRKGLGNRGALF
+41 
-55 FKRYRGI
+55 
-62 ELRGIKR
+62 
-69 HGAIDVL
+69 L

-82 RRFNNIRGRR
+82 RRLNNIRGRR

-152 DKFLALCKRT
+152 DKFLALCKCT

-175 RGCNVGMRRCRGNL
+175 RGCNVGMGRCRGNL

-363 TLFGLGLS
+363 TLFELGLS

-498 NTQDGNGSGGNR
+498 DTQDGNGSRGNR
-510 GNGQQLGDECT
+510 GNGQQLGDERT

-543 HRAVTRGR
+543 HRAVARRR

-643 SDIFGSQALFFA
+643 SDILGSQALFFA
-655 ACRRNAGVLQQVV
+655 ACWRNAGVLQQVV

>member
-1 MLGCRVLLFVRVGL
+1 M
-15 DGLVLGGILDFGSI
+15 
-29 NRLVIVCRVALL
+29 
-41 IGNRKGLGNRGALF
+41 
-55 FKRYRGI
+55 
-62 ELRGIKR
+62 
-69 HGAIDVL
+69 L

-82 RRFNNIRGRR
+82 RRLNNIRGRR

-101 FGGFDGRG
+101 FGGVDGRG

-118 LRRELTC
+118 LRRELAC

-175 RGCNVGMRRCRGNL
+175 RGCNVGMGRCRGNL

-213 RNVLRRCGGSQ
+213 RNVLRRRGGSQ
-224 NVQSCRGIER
+224 NVQSCRGIDR
-234 GHRLGIGNGSGN
+234 GHRLGLGNGSGN
-246 RGRLIIRSDN
+246 RGRFIIHGDN
-256 GRRRSHDGGRLGLKR
+256 GGRLGLKR
-271 WLLALLVIERA
+271 RLLALLVIERA

-306 ELGLGLGRL
+306 ELGLGLGLGLGRL
-315 LRRLGSGNLVI
+315 LRRLGSGNPII
-326 ELFGLGSLILILRHD
+326 ELFGLGSLVLILGHD
-341 SADQRLVGRRTL
+341 GANQRLVGRRAL

-363 TLFGLGLS
+363 ALFGLGLS

-376 LTEFVLGVGR
+376 LTELVLGVGR

-442 HNAEHSGDR
+442 HNAEHGGDR

-463 NVAVRDDVY
+463 NVAVRDDVC
-472 RVGECN
+472 RVGKCN

-498 NTQDGNGSGGNR
+498 DTQDGNGSRGNR
-510 GNGQQLGDECT
+510 GNGQQLGNERT
-521 IRSIRLAGEQLSTGR
+521 IRSIGLAGEQLSTGR

-543 HRAVTRGR
+543 HWAVAWRR

-564 AHARLAQARNH
+564 AHARLAQARDYRA
-575 GVARALE
+575 ARALE

-614 TGNGKCQPTGR
+614 TGNGKCQSTGR
-625 RGIELLNLGVK
+625 RGIELLNLGIK

-643 SDIFGSQALFFA
+643 SDILGSQALFFA

>member
-1 MLGCRVLLFVRVGL
+1 M
-15 DGLVLGGILDFGSI
+15 
-29 NRLVIVCRVALL
+29 
-41 IGNRKGLGNRGALF
+41 
-55 FKRYRGI
+55 
-62 ELRGIKR
+62 
-69 HGAIDVL
+69 L

-82 RRFNNIRGRR
+82 
-92 LLGLKGRCS
+92 CS
-101 FGGFDGRG
+101 FGGVDGRG

-118 LRRELTC
+118 LRRVLTC
-125 RLGCLLLSDSLLLGS
+125 RRGCLLLSDSLLLGS

-152 DKFLALCKRT
+152 DKFLALCKCT

-175 RGCNVGMRRCRGNL
+175 RGCNVGMGRCRGNL

-207 IVVRLV
+207 IVARLV
-213 RNVLRRCGGSQ
+213 RNVLCRRGGSQ
-224 NVQSCRGIER
+224 NVQSCRGIDR
-234 GHRLGIGNGSGN
+234 GHRLGLGSGN
-246 RGRLIIRSDN
+246 RGRLIIHGDS

-271 WLLALLVIERA
+271 RLLALLVIERA

-306 ELGLGLGRL
+306 ELGLGLGRGRL
-315 LRRLGSGNLVI
+315 LRRLSSGNLVI
-326 ELFGLGSLILILRHD
+326 ELFGLDSLILILGHD
-341 SADQRLVGRRTL
+341 GANQRLVGRRTL
-353 KALDLLVESL
+353 KALDLLVKSL
-363 TLFGLGLS
+363 ALFGLGLS

-376 LTEFVLGVGR
+376 LTELVLGVGR
-386 LFILDG
+386 LFVLDG
-392 VAVVVLLLGRGIF
+392 VAVVVLLLGRGIL
-405 RRCARHFLGTTLLL
+405 RRRARHFLGTTFLL

-429 GKLVFALEGSNVV
+429 GKLVLALEGSNVV

-451 RLVAHRARRIGK
+451 RLVAHRAGRIGK
-463 NVAVRDDVY
+463 NVAVRDDVC
-472 RVGECN
+472 RVGKCN

-498 NTQDGNGSGGNR
+498 DTQDGNGSRGNR
-510 GNGQQLGDECT
+510 GNGQQLGDERT
-521 IRSIRLAGEQLSTGR
+521 IRSIGLAGEQLSTGR

-543 HRAVTRGR
+543 HRAVARRR

-625 RGIELLNLGVK
+625 RGIELLNLGIK

-643 SDIFGSQALFFA
+643 SDILGSQALFFA

>member
-1 MLGCRVLLFVRVGL
+1 ML
-15 DGLVLGGILDFGSI
+15 LG
-29 NRLVIVCRVALL
+29 
-41 IGNRKGLGNRGALF
+41 
-55 FKRYRGI
+55 
-62 ELRGIKR
+62 
-69 HGAIDVL
+69 
-76 LSLERR
+76 LERR
-82 RRFNNIRGRR
+82 RRLNNIRGRR
-92 LLGLKGRCS
+92 LLGLKGRRS
-101 FGGFDGRG
+101 FGSVDGHG

-118 LRRELTC
+118 LRRALTC

-152 DKFLALCKRT
+152 DKFPALCKRT
-162 LKEVGSAGANRRE
+162 LKEAGSAGANRRE
-175 RGCNVGMRRCRGNL
+175 RGCNIGMGRCRGNL

-213 RNVLRRCGGSQ
+213 RNVLRRRGGGQ
-224 NVQSCRGIER
+224 NVQSCRGIDR
-234 GHRLGIGNGSGN
+234 GHRLGLGNGN
-246 RGRLIIRSDN
+246 RGRLIIHGDS

-271 WLLALLVIERA
+271 RLLALLVIERA

-294 RTKADVAGGVAI
+294 RPKADVAGGVAI
-306 ELGLGLGRL
+306 ELGLGLGRGRL
-315 LRRLGSGNLVI
+315 LRRLSSGNLVI
-326 ELFGLGSLILILRHD
+326 ELFGLDSLILILGHD
-341 SADQRLVGRRTL
+341 GANQRLVGRRTL
-353 KALDLLVESL
+353 KALDLLVKSL
-363 TLFGLGLS
+363 ALFGLGLS

-376 LTEFVLGVGR
+376 LTELVLGVGR
-386 LFILDG
+386 LFVLDG
-392 VAVVVLLLGRGIF
+392 VAVVVLLLGRGIL
-405 RRCARHFLGTTLLL
+405 RRRARHFLGTTFLL

-429 GKLVFALEGSNVV
+429 GKLVFALEGSDVV

-451 RLVAHRARRIGK
+451 RLVAHRAGRIGK
-463 NVAVRDDVY
+463 NVAVRDDVC
-472 RVGECN
+472 RVDKCN

-498 NTQDGNGSGGNR
+498 DTQDGNGSRGNR
-510 GNGQQLGDECT
+510 GNGQQLGDERT
-521 IRSIRLAGEQLSTGR
+521 IRSIGLAGEQLSTGR

-543 HRAVTRGR
+543 HRAVARRR
-551 ERARGLVVGDDIL
+551 ERTRGLVVGDDIL
-564 AHARLAQARNH
+564 AHARLAQTRNH
-575 GVARALE
+575 GVTRALE
-582 HVKNGADNGQQ
+582 HVKNGADNSQQ

-625 RGIELLNLGVK
+625 RGIELLNLGIK

-643 SDIFGSQALFFA
+643 SDILGSQALFFA